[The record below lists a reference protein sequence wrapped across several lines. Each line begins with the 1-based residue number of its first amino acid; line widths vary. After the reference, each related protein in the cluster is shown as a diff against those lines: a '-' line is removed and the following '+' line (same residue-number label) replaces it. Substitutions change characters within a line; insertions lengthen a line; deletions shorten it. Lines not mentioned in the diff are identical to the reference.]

1 MPATF
6 AVKLTD
12 IQGIPFLAS
21 TIINLEIKPD
31 GKNILIPVY
40 PGEKVLIKNPPEVGV
55 IILILQMGKLS
66 LSCILERYGSS

>member
-40 PGEKVLIKNPPEVGV
+40 PGEKVLIKNPPK
-55 IILILQMGKLS
+55 QKLS
-66 LSCILERYGSS
+66 IKLINEKL